1 MQTSAQDPK
10 QVDTSLAAML
20 ARHPFTVGMPAHE
33 LAVLVENAM
42 RVSYPAGETIF
53 REGDPANRFYLIE
66 SGAVA
71 LEARATQKET
81 ECIQIIRAGDV
92 LGWSWLFPPYTWHFD
107 ARTIEPTAAIFLY
120 GSRIRQICEEQPEI
134 GYDLMTRI
142 SEVVIK
148 RLQGTRNQLA
158 EALRS
163 IDRRPQAHV
172 DSA

>member
-20 ARHPFTVGMPAHE
+20 AGYPFTVGMPAHE

-71 LEARATQKET
+71 LEARATRKQT
-81 ECIQIIRAGDV
+81 ECLQIIRAGEV

-107 ARTIEPTAAIFLY
+107 ARTIEPTSAIFLY
-120 GSRIRQICEEQPEI
+120 GSRVRQICEEQPEI
-134 GYDLMTRI
+134 GYDLMKRI
-142 SEVVIK
+142 SQVVIK

-163 IDRRPQAHV
+163 LDRRPQAHV
-172 DSA
+172 DSD